1 MNVIESLKHNSY
13 LKSLK
18 REQFRKEIED
28 FKKLKRVITNCQQ
41 VMDNYKKSV
50 LKDWMLE
57 ELSWM

>member
-18 REQFRKEIED
+18 REQFRKEIEEY
-28 FKKLKRVITNCQQ
+28 KKLKRVITNCQQ

>member
-13 LKSLK
+13 LKS
-18 REQFRKEIED
+18 
-28 FKKLKRVITNCQQ
+28 LKRVITNCQQ

>member
-18 REQFRKEIED
+18 REQLKKEIGQYERYRKSID
-28 FKKLKRVITNCQQ
+28 YCKK
-41 VMDNYKKSV
+41 VMDDYKSS
-50 LKDWMLE
+50 LIKDWMLE